1 MQAKLDLIS
10 ILIQKGIKS
19 ERLLNAIIDVS
30 REFFIPEKMHKD
42 AYKNKELIVT
52 SQVTLPCPYVMALMI
67 EAAEISIHQNVLEIG
82 TGSGYQTAILSR
94 LCKDVYSTEENEI
107 LAKTA
112 TSKLQKLGYKNIII
126 CTGNTKAM
134 IKRNNKVIICNHIT
148 NDYFDLI
155 KLIKPKTILILQ
167 TAEGINRKIL
177 KIRKDRHGEVF
188 IRTVAEL
195 PVEVVI

>member
-1 MQAKLDLIS
+1 MQEKLYLIS
-10 ILIQKGIKS
+10 ILINKGIKS

-42 AYKNKELIVT
+42 AYKNKELVVT

-67 EAAEISIHQNVLEIG
+67 EAAEISKFQNVLEIG

-94 LCKDVYSTEENEI
+94 LCQDVYSTEENEI

-112 TSKLQKLGYKNIII
+112 TTRLEKLGYKNIIV

-134 IKRNNKVIICNHIT
+134 AKRSMKAIICNHIT
-148 NDYFDLI
+148 NDYSDLVKI
-155 KLIKPKTILILQ
+155 IKPETTLVVQTSEGNIRRIIKTQ
-167 TAEGINRKIL
+167 RSK
-177 KIRKDRHGEVF
+177 KGELVS
-188 IRTVAEL
+188 TVIAEL
-195 PVEVVI
+195 SVKEIV